1 MMRVHPT
8 GLNAKAY
15 ESVTVDNTAGGKPL
29 TKYGRNQYALI
40 SVETAQIRFTVD
52 GTAPTTTVG
61 HVLNAG
67 DILELDSLEDMKSF
81 RAIRTGATS
90 AVIHVTYSGVS

>member
-1 MMRVHPT
+1 MNLAMGT
-8 GLNAKAY
+8 GMNAKAY
-15 ESVTVDNTAGGKPL
+15 ESVTVDSTAGGKAL
-29 TKYGRNQYALI
+29 TKYGRNKYAI
-40 SVETAQIRFTVD
+40 ITVETAQIRFTLD

-61 HVLNAG
+61 HLLNAG

-90 AVIHVTYSGVS
+90 ATIHVTYLGVA